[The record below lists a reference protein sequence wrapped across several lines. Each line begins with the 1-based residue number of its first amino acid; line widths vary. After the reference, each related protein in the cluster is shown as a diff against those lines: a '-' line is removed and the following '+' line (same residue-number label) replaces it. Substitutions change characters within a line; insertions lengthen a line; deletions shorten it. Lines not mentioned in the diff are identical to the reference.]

1 LPQNVDFS
9 LIDHFEKVTDK
20 DAAIMTRRIPREE
33 GIFAG
38 NSAGSAMAGLMQ
50 IKHLFKPTDVVVVI
64 FHDHG
69 TRYLGKMFNED
80 WMRDRGFI
88 PAKTS
93 TMAMDLI
100 QNHKHQPLITIN
112 QNEKCQMAFDKMQ
125 KFGISQLPVVN
136 EQSQF
141 TGSIDDSQ
149 FYKQLFL
156 TKDLMNEPVSSIMQT
171 ALPIVNFNDTIET
184 VSAVINENNQA
195 CLMMDMGGNWHIITK
210 QDIIK
215 SISTH

>member
-1 LPQNVDFS
+1 
-9 LIDHFEKVTDK
+9 
-20 DAAIMTRRIPREE
+20 MTRRIPREE

>member
-1 LPQNVDFS
+1 
-9 LIDHFEKVTDK
+9 
-20 DAAIMTRRIPREE
+20 
-33 GIFAG
+33 
-38 NSAGSAMAGLMQ
+38 
-50 IKHLFKPTDVVVVI
+50 
-64 FHDHG
+64 
-69 TRYLGKMFNED
+69 
-80 WMRDRGFI
+80 
-88 PAKTS
+88 
-93 TMAMDLI
+93 MDLI

>member
-1 LPQNVDFS
+1 VDFS